1 MGLVGGKQA
10 SRQACRQA
18 FGNLHH
24 IVLATTTTFTFYTLS
39 TFSFFDLLPSLAWGE
54 YLKGLAGRVEV
65 LQ

>member
-1 MGLVGGKQA
+1 MQA
-10 SRQACRQA
+10 GIWQPSSYCPCYYYY
-18 FGNLHH
+18 LY
-24 IVLATTTTFTFYTLS
+24 FYSLS